1 MANRG
6 SKNYNLLTVI
16 PQYGTIANVSKK
28 HNLTFNTITSKP
40 DRHDIEWDDF
50 LALLVFLGAKIRNQS
65 GSAIG
70 VRLNGIYAVFHK
82 PHPGHEIYSSDLK
95 RIRRFFEEAGIGKV
109 E

>member
-1 MANRG
+1 MTNMG
-6 SKNYNLLTVI
+6 
-16 PQYGTIANVSKK
+16 KK
-28 HNLTFNTITSKP
+28 HNLTFDAITSKP

-50 LALLVFLGAKIRNQS
+50 LALLVFLGAKIKNQS
-65 GSAIG
+65 GPAIG

-82 PHPGHEIYSSDLK
+82 PHPGREIYPSDLK